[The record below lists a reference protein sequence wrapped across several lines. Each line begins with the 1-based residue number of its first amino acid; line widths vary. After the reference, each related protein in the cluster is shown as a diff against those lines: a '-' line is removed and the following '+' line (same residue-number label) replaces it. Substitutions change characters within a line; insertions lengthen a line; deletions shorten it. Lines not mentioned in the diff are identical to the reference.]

1 MTTYFENPIVELHGF
16 YVLNMYVKYQHL
28 GSLVSKKPGQQ
39 VLRLRF
45 ESQQLA
51 VC

>member
-1 MTTYFENPIVELHGF
+1 MTTYFENLIIELHGF

-39 VLRLRF
+39 VSGLGF
-45 ESQQLA
+45 KSQQLA
-51 VC
+51 MC